1 MGEKP
6 SDNSDTHEDWIQR
19 QLRRPSPRSD
29 TIAAQ
34 VGESAENVA
43 VGSANTASNSY
54 TLHEWRTNMMI
65 SALRN
70 RRSEY
75 TFGRSLGRWVGGG
88 AGMLSTSLTNVTSNG
103 SDVIIV
109 AASPSWIGA
118 ALVLLDDFGVLGD
131 RVERRE
137 RQEKTGAKKHAAFLD
152 TAAKPGLWRCL
163 ATRPGTKQD
172 DPLSA
177 KREDVPMQRTGLRLL
192 IFRSGTHAGVPD
204 AGVHRFRHTFAINF
218 LRNGG
223 NLLALQ
229 DLPGHEQMDTV
240 RIYAAEGPA

>member
-1 MGEKP
+1 
-6 SDNSDTHEDWIQR
+6 
-19 QLRRPSPRSD
+19 
-29 TIAAQ
+29 
-34 VGESAENVA
+34 
-43 VGSANTASNSY
+43 
-54 TLHEWRTNMMI
+54 
-65 SALRN
+65 
-70 RRSEY
+70 
-75 TFGRSLGRWVGGG
+75 
-88 AGMLSTSLTNVTSNG
+88 
-103 SDVIIV
+103 V

-152 TAAKPGLWRCL
+152 TAAKPGLWRYL